1 MILLKSL
8 LNELSN
14 WTAIKKD
21 SGKLVSFMSKQ
32 TRDAAI
38 KKGTHVD
45 SKTNK
50 PTQKNKKVNIKKPIS
65 KPKNTNIFGTNKKEE
80 PIKSPNVPIKSR
92 TLDTIDNLYDNMIS
106 RWTGEK
112 QKSVLKIEK
121 ATIKKQGEWVRNLI
135 KDDVDV
141 NKYNTIM
148 YNWQNWSDKNSLKS
162 IDKLLKNYPPP
173 PIETKEP
180 IYRGIILSKK
190 EYLKLLEDFNNK
202 KNIKLPISSF
212 TTSFETAADFAN
224 PIEHPLMI
232 KTGDKP
238 YSVVFRVKSE
248 CDKLNAFSMNS
259 NIASKRLKSYSESFS
274 NEHEV
279 LMSSNQKYKVD
290 KINYVKFS
298 DKKSFAKSMAFIDL
312 IQKCAKNEVIENDMD
327 LTNDEFYTNIFQTHM
342 RLNKKGD

>member
-1 MILLKSL
+1 MLLKSL

-21 SGKLVSFMSKQ
+21 SGKIVSFMSKQ

-45 SKTNK
+45 SKTKK
-50 PTQKNKKVNIKKPIS
+50 PSQKNKKVNTKEPAS
-65 KPKNTNIFGTNKKEE
+65 KPKRANVFGTNKKEE

-92 TLDTIDNLYDNMIS
+92 TLDTIGNLYDNMVS

-121 ATIKKQGEWVRNLI
+121 AAIKKQGEWVKDFI
-135 KDDVDV
+135 KNAAAASAYD
-141 NKYNTIM
+141 TIM
-148 YNWQNWSDKNSLKS
+148 YNWQNKADKGSLKS

-190 EYLKLLEDFNNK
+190 EYTKLLEDFNNK

-232 KTGDKP
+232 KTSDKP

-259 NIASKRLKSYSESFS
+259 NIVSKRLKPYSESFS
-274 NEHEV
+274 HEHEV

-312 IQKCAKNEVIENDMD
+312 VQVCTQNEAIEDDMD
-327 LTNDEFYTNIFQTHM
+327 LTNDEFYTNIFQTQM
-342 RLNKKGD
+342 RINK